1 MKIILL
7 GAPGSGKGTIS
18 NIICNEY
25 NLMHI
30 STGDLFRA
38 QLKIDDDLTAQIKEF
53 VLTGKYVPDWI
64 TNKIASDAIENSLSN
79 YNGYILDG
87 YPRTLS
93 QVDYLNENYG
103 QVDAAIL
110 LNVSNDTLIK
120 RISGRHVCK
129 NCNSIYNI
137 YFFNKPKNESICD
150 KCGGEL
156 IQRKDDALDVV
167 QERIT
172 IYDEQTKPLIKYYQE
187 KNLLYDINAEI
198 EIGALVEKVRA
209 ILNKFR

>member
-1 MKIILL
+1 MRIILL

-18 NIICNEY
+18 NIICKEY

-38 QLKIDDDLTAQIKEF
+38 QLKIDDELTAQIKEY

-64 TNKIASDAIENSLSN
+64 TNKIASDAINKSLSDF
-79 YNGYILDG
+79 NGYILDG

-103 QVDAAIL
+103 KVDAAIL
-110 LNVSNDTLIK
+110 LNVDNDTLIK
-120 RISGRHVCK
+120 RISGRRICT

-137 YFFNKPKNESICD
+137 YFFNKPKKENICD
-150 KCGGEL
+150 KCGSTL
-156 IQRKDDALDVV
+156 IQRKDDELNVV
-167 QERIT
+167 QERINV
-172 IYDEQTKPLIKYYQE
+172 YDEQTKPLIQYYKEQ
-187 KNLLYDINAEI
+187 NLLHDIDAKI
-198 EIGALVEKVRA
+198 DIDVLVDKVRA